1 MADTLD
7 TIAMRLDL
15 QALDD
20 DALQKAIEDQEALI
34 NCMPSMESMLLP
46 ALRQWRAERDR
57 RLDAT
62 VGVVL
67 GNERVVADSEDEANI
82 ATGRSKRVR
91 HATDHYGRVGST
103 KCPTLHEQMR
113 KHPEFGA
120 SVEQFEQ
127 NKAVIKRQALELA
140 CPLLVADEVA
150 RGNYSE
156 NDLKC
161 LLRTQ
166 MKQVAVAGDGYQ
178 YDFVRIKE
186 YIREH
191 IGQRLVSPVTG
202 EPMIEQVCFTLP
214 IRNRFGNVVYV
225 GTGKEKLPKLE
236 TMTWRPPLN
245 PLGSSGPVAKAPKPI
260 GGV

>member
-20 DALQKAIEDQEALI
+20 DALQKAIEDHEALI
-34 NCMPSMESMLLP
+34 DCTPSMEPMLLP
-46 ALRQWRAERDR
+46 ALRQYCAERDR
-57 RLDAT
+57 RLDTT

-127 NKAVIKRQALELA
+127 NKVTIKRQALELA

-166 MKQVAVAGDGYQ
+166 MKQVAVAGDGHQ

-214 IRNRFGNVVYV
+214 ILNRFGNVVYV

-236 TMTWRPPLN
+236 TITWRPTLN
-245 PLGSSGPVAKAPKPI
+245 PPKRVA
-260 GGV
+260 

>member
-7 TIAMRLDL
+7 TLEMRLDQ

-34 NCMPSMESMLLP
+34 DRMPSMEPMLLP
-46 ALRQWRAERDR
+46 ALCQWRAERDR

-67 GNERVVADSEDEANI
+67 GNERIVADSEDEANI

-91 HATDHYGRVGST
+91 HTTDHYGNTAGST
-103 KCPTLHEQMR
+103 KCPTLREQMR

-127 NKAVIKRQALELA
+127 NKVTIKRQALELA

-166 MKQVAVAGDGYQ
+166 MKQVAVAGDG
-178 YDFVRIKE
+178 
-186 YIREH
+186 
-191 IGQRLVSPVTG
+191 
-202 EPMIEQVCFTLP
+202 
-214 IRNRFGNVVYV
+214 
-225 GTGKEKLPKLE
+225 
-236 TMTWRPPLN
+236 
-245 PLGSSGPVAKAPKPI
+245 
-260 GGV
+260 

>member
-7 TIAMRLDL
+7 TLDMQLDL

-20 DALQKAIEDQEALI
+20 DALQKAIEGQEALI
-34 NCMPSMESMLLP
+34 DCTPSMEPMLLP
-46 ALRQWRAERDR
+46 ALRQYYAERDR

-67 GNERVVADSEDEANI
+67 GNERIVADSEDEANI

-91 HATDHYGRVGST
+91 HATDHYGNTAGST
-103 KCPTLHEQMR
+103 KRPTLREQMR

-127 NKAVIKRQALELA
+127 NKAMIKRQALELA

-156 NDLKC
+156 NDLNF

-166 MKQVAVAGDGYQ
+166 MKRVAVADDGHQ
-178 YDFVRIKE
+178 YDLVRLKQ
-186 YIREH
+186 YIRAH
-191 IGQRLVSPVTG
+191 IGQRLVSPITKQPMSAQVRFAEAVTNRYG
-202 EPMIEQVCFTLP
+202 SKVC
-214 IRNRFGNVVYV
+214 V
-225 GTGKEKLPKLE
+225 GSGMDKVSKYE
-236 TMTWRPPLN
+236 TQTWRPTLN
-245 PLGSSGPVAKAPKPI
+245 VPKPLT
-260 GGV
+260 